1 MNDENVASITLNLT
15 EDELESIKQDAD
27 ELGME
32 VDQYVLAAVIFDD
45 AFRQKPD
52 EPAVVFVEA

>member
-15 EDELESIKQDAD
+15 EGELESIKQDAA

-32 VDQYVLAAVIFDD
+32 VDQYVRAAVIFDD
-45 AFRQKPD
+45 AFRQRPD

>member
-15 EDELESIKQDAD
+15 EDELESIKQDAA

>member
-15 EDELESIKQDAD
+15 EDELESIKQDAA

-32 VDQYVLAAVIFDD
+32 VDQYVRAVVIFDD